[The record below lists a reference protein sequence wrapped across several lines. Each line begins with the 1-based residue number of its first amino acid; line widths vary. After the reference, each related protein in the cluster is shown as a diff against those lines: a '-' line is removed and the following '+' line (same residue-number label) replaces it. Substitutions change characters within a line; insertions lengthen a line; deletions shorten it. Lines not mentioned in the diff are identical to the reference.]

1 MNIVSPPL
9 PIGSAAPAELAR
21 CRRDLSRRSKFPSE
35 MRTPGRSTLNLARPW
50 RFPAGHAD
58 SIRCRRHP
66 RSNVQVPVQIALY
79 RQDGSSYD
87 NGTGVLRDLS
97 YSGLRL
103 GYVFLTRGR
112 LLATSF
118 AIHLRHAFESLGD
131 ETIAG
136 LILRAPSSGSPDF
149 GIEFLFPD
157 SGAEAR
163 LRERR

>member
-1 MNIVSPPL
+1 MRILSLPL
-9 PIGSAAPAELAR
+9 PLWSAADAEAAICSTEASTLAPATRIRE
-21 CRRDLSRRSKFPSE
+21 
-35 MRTPGRSTLNLARPW
+35 PGPLNLARPW
-50 RFPAGHAD
+50 KFPAGHAD
-58 SIRCRRHP
+58 SIRCRRHS
-66 RSNVQVPVQIALY
+66 RASVELPVQFSLH

-87 NGTGVLRDLS
+87 QGSGVIQDLS

-103 GYVFLTRGR
+103 GDVFLPRGR

-118 AIHLRHAFESLGD
+118 VVHLRHAFESPVSA
-131 ETIAG
+131 TIAG
-136 LILRAPSSGSPDF
+136 RILRGSTSGVPDF